1 MKYFLLILLP
11 LLVSAEAYTDRFVF
25 DMPEVHA
32 QHIKLLALMYDAHS
46 QQDYYAMGTLCHR
59 GINLRTAGALW
70 HYNLACA
77 LALQDNP
84 EEAIDTLKQALKLGF
99 DDLQHLR
106 KDPDLANLRK
116 RDEYRKLVE
125 NTQRNLAD
133 PAYTN
138 SAVRRIMALPPT
150 TDASIEQSATNS
162 IWSFNTGKF
171 HTFVILAKP
180 EKNNQP
186 LKKRDSD
193 NPIMIYA
200 NRDNNTTT
208 PDLTQRPGVLRLTY
222 SEDVVKRRLNLGLPN
237 TIFIDGANG
246 CTVPVAG
253 NSSLGFVKSAYW
265 RCQPRA
271 LFNDPKMI
279 GSQMAMLLSNQLF
292 CYPTYRD
299 YTIGQYDL
307 FPANTPYYIAVSGGS
322 GSENVFTEAVID
334 AFCAMPA
341 KTRAYLT
348 RDGKVMTT
356 ILALLRKSQHGVVTI
371 SDYLSGKAHPAAFQV
386 ESLDKEHLLASA
398 STLSTNE
405 IPPLAMLQFEDQSN
419 LNPALDMPGMIYNE
433 SLFTTPLAVARV
445 FRAFPQKRI
454 YRVKVLSDD
463 EDAPICAVLLQGESA
478 KIRLEADPQ
487 ERHAWLIEVM
497 HHTPFKTTV
506 SQGSSISTMRVD
518 IGFFA
523 GEPENLSL
531 PAILSIYFPGN
542 ERRSYDAQGRLLS
555 IDYRRSTTPYT
566 DPLLSIKRDWQD
578 VFKHDRTGRII
589 GWQRFR
595 ARREPQPFTA
605 YGDLVTAYDQQ
616 GRAVKARRIQ
626 YIKRFHG
633 NESDGYDS
641 LPTLAQV
648 DDNIEVRYTY
658 ESDDDLIGKPEAKI
672 TLLQAPPD
680 EMAETLE

>member
-1 MKYFLLILLP
+1 MKYFLFILLP

-25 DMPEVHA
+25 DMPKFHA
-32 QHIKLLALMYDAHS
+32 QHIKLLVLMNDAHS

-77 LALQDNP
+77 LTLQDNP
-84 EEAIDTLKQALKLGF
+84 EEAIDALEQALNLGF
-99 DDLQHLR
+99 DDLQHLQE
-106 KDPDLANLRK
+106 DPDLTGLRK
-116 RDEYRKLVE
+116 RDDYRKLVE
-125 NTQRNLAD
+125 KTQRNLTD
-133 PAYTN
+133 PARTN
-138 SAVRRIMALPPT
+138 SAVRRVMALAPT
-150 TDASIEQSATNS
+150 TAASIEQSSTNS

-171 HTFVILAKP
+171 HTFVILAEP
-180 EKNNQP
+180 EKNNRP
-186 LKKRDSD
+186 LKKTDSD
-193 NPIMIYA
+193 DPIMIYA
-200 NRDNNTTT
+200 NRDNNCTI

-222 SEDVVKRRLNLGLPN
+222 SKDVVERRLNLGLPN
-237 TIFIDGANG
+237 TIFIDGTDG

-253 NSSLGFVKSAYW
+253 NSSLGFVNSAYW

-271 LFNDPKMI
+271 LFNDPEMI
-279 GSQMAMLLSNQLF
+279 GSQMTMLLSNQLF

-322 GSENVFTEAVID
+322 GSENIFTEAVID

-341 KTRAYLT
+341 ETRVYLT
-348 RDGKVMTT
+348 RHGKVMTT
-356 ILALLRKSQHGVVTI
+356 ILALLRKSQHGVETI
-371 SDYLSGKAHPAAFQV
+371 NDYLSGKAHPAAFRA
-386 ESLDKEHLLASA
+386 EALDKERLLASA

-405 IPPLAMLQFEDQSN
+405 IPPLAVLQFEDLSN
-419 LNPALDMPGMIYNE
+419 LNPALDMPDMIYNE

-445 FRAFPQKRI
+445 FRAFPQKRT
-454 YRVKVLSDD
+454 YRVKILSDD
-463 EDAPICAVLLQGESA
+463 EDAPTHAVLLQGEAA
-478 KIRLEADPQ
+478 KIRIKADPR
-487 ERHAWLIEVM
+487 ERQVWLIEVM
-497 HHTPFKTTV
+497 HHTPFETAV
-506 SQGSSISTMRVD
+506 SQDFSISTIRVD

-523 GEPENLSL
+523 GEPTNLSA

-566 DPLLSIKRDWQD
+566 DPLLSPNRDWKD

-595 ARREPQPFTA
+595 ARREPQSFTA
-605 YGDLVTAYDQQ
+605 YGDLATAYDQQ

-626 YIKRFHG
+626 YIKRYHG
-633 NESDGYDS
+633 DQSDDYDS

-648 DDNIEVRYTY
+648 DDNMEVRYTY
-658 ESDDDLIGKPEAKI
+658 ESDDDLIGRPEAKI

-680 EMAETLE
+680 EVAETLK